1 MKIAKKIFALSTSAI
16 LGLSFCAGTAFAN
29 TPVTRGGQRYLIG
42 PRLGLLRRSPS
53 MRFFFRD
60 GRIIGVKVDD
70 PCHIDMNL
78 VEAGEE
84 LEFTPL
90 VTPIEDEELHQILGE
105 EKPKLFDLCLSIVES
120 NRSLAERVSE
130 EIDRYM

>member
-16 LGLSFCAGTAFAN
+16 LGLSFCTGTVFAN

-42 PRLGLLRRSPS
+42 PRSGLLRRSPS

-60 GRIIGVKVDD
+60 GMMVGIKVED
-70 PCHIDMNL
+70 PFHMDMNL

-84 LEFTPL
+84 LEFTHL
-90 VTPIEDEELHQILGE
+90 EDEELHQILGE
-105 EKPKLFDLCLSIVES
+105 EEPKLFDLCLSVMES
-120 NRSLAERVSE
+120 MEPHKSMVERVSE
-130 EIDRYM
+130 EINRYM

>member
-16 LGLSFCAGTAFAN
+16 LGLSFCAGTVFAGA
-29 TPVTRGGQRYLIG
+29 PITRDSQCYLIG

-90 VTPIEDEELHQILGE
+90 EDEELHQILGE
-105 EKPKLFDLCLSIVES
+105 EEPKPFDLCLSIVES

-130 EIDRYM
+130 EINRYM